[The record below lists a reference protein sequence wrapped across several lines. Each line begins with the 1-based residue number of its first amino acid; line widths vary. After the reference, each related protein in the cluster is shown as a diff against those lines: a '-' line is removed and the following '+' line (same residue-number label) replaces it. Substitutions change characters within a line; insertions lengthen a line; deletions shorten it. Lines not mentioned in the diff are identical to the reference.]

1 VSLESPHGDSAS
13 SEPDPSEPKPTPQEA
28 ILEAT
33 ERIAQIGTFEWLPD
47 VPRLRW
53 TDNLF
58 RIFGLEPGE
67 IAPSRHFWLER
78 VHPDDRDTIKR
89 AIEQF
94 EQSGEITQ
102 ALEYRFI
109 RTDGRLRHFRS
120 TTVLVDGDDGRRIIG
135 PIQDVTEQ
143 RRAERDI
150 AAHVAVSEA
159 LASWESLEL
168 GAMSLLEKLATA
180 MDFEAGVL
188 WLPEDRVL
196 TPRFVWRSGRLA
208 ATEFESVTRQ
218 LRFPRGAGLPGRV
231 WESQQPLSWAR
242 EGEEQSF
249 ERRGAGELSGAI
261 AFPAVNDGET
271 VAVLEF
277 YSREDVELTGRSLRS
292 LAGIG
297 SEVGRFLARRRG
309 ELGPE
314 RSLTARELQVVQLAA
329 YGLSGREI
337 ASQLVVSPSTI
348 KTHFNH
354 IYEKLGVS
362 DRAAAVATAL
372 RLGLIE

>member
-1 VSLESPHGDSAS
+1 VSQASPHEDSAS
-13 SEPDPSEPKPTPQEA
+13 SEPDPQEA

-47 VPRLRW
+47 VPQLRW

-58 RIFGLEPGE
+58 RLFGLEPGE
-67 IAPSRHFWLER
+67 VAPSRHFWLDR
-78 VHPDDRDTIKR
+78 VHPDDRETIER
-89 AIEQF
+89 AIERF
-94 EQSGEITQ
+94 ERSGEITE
-102 ALEYRFI
+102 ALEYRFV
-109 RTDGRLRHFRS
+109 RADGRLRHFRS

-143 RRAERDI
+143 RRAEREI
-150 AAHVAVSEA
+150 AAHVAVAEA
-159 LASWESLEL
+159 LAGWESLEL
-168 GAMSLLEKLATA
+168 GAISLLEKLAGA

-196 TPRFVWRSGRLA
+196 TPRFIWRSGRLA
-208 ATEFESVTRQ
+208 WAEFESITRQ

-249 ERRGAGELSGAI
+249 ERRGAADLAGAI
-261 AFPAVNDGET
+261 ALPAINDGET

-277 YSREDVELTGRSLRS
+277 YSREHVELTSRSVRS

-297 SEVGRFLARRRG
+297 SELGRFLARRRG